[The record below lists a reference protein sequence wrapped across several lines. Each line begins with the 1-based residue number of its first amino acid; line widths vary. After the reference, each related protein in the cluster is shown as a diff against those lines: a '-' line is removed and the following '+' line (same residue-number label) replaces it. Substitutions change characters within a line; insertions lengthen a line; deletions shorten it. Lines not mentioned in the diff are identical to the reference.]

1 MSLIFPPRRGSRRF
15 CARELVFQGRL
26 SEKRQRVALAQRNP
40 GSHQKAPGGSLA
52 RRVDPLATVVVERSL
67 QNGRLIVDL
76 FGFRLIMGFV
86 SREQIKELL
95 WGKKTGTFLLRFSE
109 TNQDG
114 AISFSWVEHQNGGTV
129 VVCSHGKKKTE
140 KAGETFWDFGK
151 TQTPRIGSIRAKQI
165 S

>member
-1 MSLIFPPRRGSRRF
+1 M
-15 CARELVFQGRL
+15 
-26 SEKRQRVALAQRNP
+26 
-40 GSHQKAPGGSLA
+40 
-52 RRVDPLATVVVERSL
+52 ERSL